1 MTRLTIGYSALS
13 DRVAG
18 IKPPE
23 GDFDL
28 LLVVQNDRGLSW
40 KDKLPEA
47 LKGSRAVTD
56 ELKSLGVAKSRNRVI
71 ELAET
76 DYLVFAD
83 DDIEFVDA
91 GLREAIDYL
100 DNNPQVALVLAQAA
114 SPTAGLR
121 KPYPSKQERLTKLNS
136 ARAATYEMIIRVS
149 TIKDLG
155 IRFDESFGAGVENY
169 LGDEYIFIADLISA
183 GGKGVFLPITIA
195 THPEVSSGSGWGT
208 ERDRKARAK
217 VFTRVFGALAPV
229 VRLAFGIRRL
239 GLLGGLGNLV
249 RFVFGR

>member
-28 LLVVQNDRGLSW
+28 LWVVQTDGALSW
-40 KDKLPEA
+40 KDTLPDA
-47 LKGSRAVTD
+47 LKGSNAVTD

-71 ELAET
+71 ELSET

-149 TIKDLG
+149 AIKDLG

>member
-28 LLVVQNDRGLSW
+28 LLVVQNDGALSW
-40 KDKLPEA
+40 KDKLPDA
-47 LKGSRAVTD
+47 LKGSNAVTD

-149 TIKDLG
+149 AIKDLG

-195 THPEVSSGSGWGT
+195 THPEISSGSGWGT